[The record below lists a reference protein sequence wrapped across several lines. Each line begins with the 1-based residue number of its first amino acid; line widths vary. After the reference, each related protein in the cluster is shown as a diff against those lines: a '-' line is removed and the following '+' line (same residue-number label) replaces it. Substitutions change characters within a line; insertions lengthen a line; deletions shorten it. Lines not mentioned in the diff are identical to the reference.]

1 MNELSFIKAKLELE
15 LAIVKELYKNK
26 KIGMKEYEYVKNS
39 LEKKLELCIVPKEL
53 IPAYVDIII

>member
-1 MNELSFIKAKLELE
+1 MNESSFIKAKIELE

-39 LEKKLELCIVPKEL
+39 LGKKLELCIVT
-53 IPAYVDIII
+53 